1 MGRVWHWSSGNSRLK
16 MKTFLVEQID
26 FEDKF
31 LDTLDFDLCHGS
43 LEGQTR
49 SKFYRSKPIFVIIVN

>member
-1 MGRVWHWSSGNSRLK
+1 

-31 LDTLDFDLCHGS
+31 LYTLDFDLRHGS

-49 SKFYRSKPIFVIIVN
+49 SKFYRSKPIFVIIVD